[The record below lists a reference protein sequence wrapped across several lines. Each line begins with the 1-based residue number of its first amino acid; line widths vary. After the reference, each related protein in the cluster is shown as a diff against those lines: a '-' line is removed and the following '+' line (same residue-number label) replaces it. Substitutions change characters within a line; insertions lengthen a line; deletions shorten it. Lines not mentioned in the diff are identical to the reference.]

1 MDYGLFGVRFL
12 FLGIKRE
19 PLLHRLLI
27 YFATAPFS
35 FSYGKSVYTSFPQ
48 PRSSHI
54 AFDSLL
60 PLKGY
65 LYYLAS

>member
-1 MDYGLFGVRFL
+1 MTTRKTGGLLQGY
-12 FLGIKRE
+12 K
-19 PLLHRLLI
+19 PLLLGQRLKAL
-27 YFATAPFS
+27 AFS